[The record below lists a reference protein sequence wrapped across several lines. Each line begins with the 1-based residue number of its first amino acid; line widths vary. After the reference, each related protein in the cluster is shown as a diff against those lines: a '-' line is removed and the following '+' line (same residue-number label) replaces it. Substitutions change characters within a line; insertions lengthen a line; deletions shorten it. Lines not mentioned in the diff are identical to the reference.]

1 ALSTTLSAQ
10 GVSVF
15 SFTTLES
22 SLSPFHKSYAL
33 FALPFSPAH
42 AATTKSF
49 NARNARAFGP
59 LFTRLPRILALL
71 TSGPHALRILA
82 LSNVSDTYADALG
95 SYADSLEADDP
106 VRRDYIKS
114 AGVQC
119 WREERLHARWE
130 AALLQGGMLTRW
142 VVILGGKE

>member
-42 AATTKSF
+42 ATTTKSF
-49 NARNARAFGP
+49 DARNARTLGP
-59 LFTRLPRILALL
+59 LFARLPHVLALL

-82 LSNVSDTYADALG
+82 LCNASDAYADALG
-95 SYADSLEADDP
+95 SYANSLETDDSL
-106 VRRDYIKS
+106 RREYIKGV
-114 AGVQC
+114 GVQC
-119 WREERLHARWE
+119 WREERLYARWE
-130 AALLQGGMLTRW
+130 AALLQGGILTRW
-142 VVILGGKE
+142 VVILGRKE